1 MKNNIN
7 SDDLEIECYSKIIDF
22 FQKEKINQEE
32 TEIWKSQSIIELMNY
47 LERTHNRTLVTNALI
62 LLLSLF
68 EDIPP
73 DTYNNRGVNINRL
86 SEREKRS
93 LMEDLKEEFLPN

>member
-1 MKNNIN
+1 MKININ
-7 SDDLEIECYSKIIDF
+7 SDDLELECYSKIIDF
-22 FQKEKINQEE
+22 FQKEKTSQEE
-32 TEIWKSQSIIELMNY
+32 TVIWKSQSIIELMNY